1 MQNNRVE
8 SLEPGLNLLTEELNA
23 GKIIRLDERTRNRL
37 VEFAKPD
44 ETYPD
49 LINRLLDVA
58 AAADKS

>member
-1 MQNNRVE
+1 VE